1 MTKKS
6 KIKKIHFIGIGG
18 IGVSA
23 LARYFFEKGYHVS
36 GSDLVDSEILE
47 ELRSLGIEIYLG
59 HKKNNLSEKT
69 DLVVY
74 SNAIS
79 SDNVELQRARKLGV
93 KTLSYPQALGKL
105 TKKHYTIAVCGAHGK
120 GTTTAFVSLILIKA
134 GLDPTVIVGTKL
146 KEFNGS
152 NCRIGK
158 SKFLI
163 VEADEY
169 KRAFLNYWPK
179 IIVLTNIDR
188 EHLDYFKS
196 ENDIKLA
203 FNQFINHLPGQK
215 GFLVI
220 NKNPLLFEESSYRD
234 FLKIK
239 KKIKIL
245 TFSLD
250 DPEAKKIKQL
260 LQIPGEHNI
269 LNALASL
276 RVAQILK
283 ISPSLAFKAIQQYQ
297 GAWRRFEIKK
307 IKLNGKKVIMI
318 SDYAHHPTEI
328 KATLKSA
335 KEKFKNK
342 KIWVVFQP
350 HQYQRTYY
358 LFKEFIDA
366 FAEADKII
374 FTEIYSVAGR
384 EDPQIVKKIK
394 ARNLVEEIKKKK
406 KEVYLIKEFSQIIKL
421 LKKKIKNNEI
431 ILIMG
436 AGNIY
441 QLAKA
446 FDS

>member
-169 KRAFLNYWPK
+169 KRAFLNYWP
-179 IIVLTNIDR
+179 VVP
-188 EHLDYFKS
+188 
-196 ENDIKLA
+196 
-203 FNQFINHLPGQK
+203 INL
-215 GFLVI
+215 
-220 NKNPLLFEESSYRD
+220 
-234 FLKIK
+234 
-239 KKIKIL
+239 
-245 TFSLD
+245 
-250 DPEAKKIKQL
+250 
-260 LQIPGEHNI
+260 
-269 LNALASL
+269 
-276 RVAQILK
+276 
-283 ISPSLAFKAIQQYQ
+283 
-297 GAWRRFEIKK
+297 
-307 IKLNGKKVIMI
+307 
-318 SDYAHHPTEI
+318 
-328 KATLKSA
+328 
-335 KEKFKNK
+335 
-342 KIWVVFQP
+342 
-350 HQYQRTYY
+350 Y

-366 FAEADKII
+366 LF
-374 FTEIYSVAGR
+374 
-384 EDPQIVKKIK
+384 
-394 ARNLVEEIKKKK
+394 EEKT
-406 KEVYLIKEFSQIIKL
+406 LRL
-421 LKKKIKNNEI
+421 LKK
-431 ILIMG
+431 
-436 AGNIY
+436 
-441 QLAKA
+441 
-446 FDS
+446 